1 MAIEIRSNYAVID
14 ETGKFP
20 YVTILGD
27 TYHQE
32 LYNYL
37 NNENVVISVEEFSAL
52 NTMISDLKSLNVW
65 NGITEFFPL
74 MGNTINSQLVKLKS
88 SSNTLAEKFNA
99 IDNSFTD
106 GKGLNF
112 TTQLF
117 SGAKAINTGIT
128 NLDVFASNT
137 GFGFITYF
145 QNNPTLVVNDRR
157 TLFGQSALSSAFNS
171 GDLGFSFLNTSD
183 MIANQTFS
191 SSNIIVNTVDTMLY
205 VSLINW
211 NASKQISKRVY
222 RANGNQLLKTTSTA
236 NITKPSYED
245 SILLGAQKV
254 KDSSS
259 AIYGWAGKIRLF
271 ISYDG
276 TIPEETLPQVE
287 TIINQ
292 FIANSGKT
300 L

>member
-14 ETGKFP
+14 VTGKFP

-52 NTMISDLKSLNVW
+52 DTMITDLKSLNVW

-112 TTQLF
+112 TTQLV
-117 SGAKAINTGIT
+117 SGAKAINTGIS
-128 NLDVFASNT
+128 NLDVLESNT

-145 QNNPTLVVNDRR
+145 QNNPTLVAHDRR
-157 TLFGQSALSSAFNS
+157 TLFGQSATSSAFYP

-183 MIANQTFS
+183 SIANQLFS
-191 SSNIIVNTVDTMLY
+191 SSINIVNTMDTMLY
-205 VSLINW
+205 VSLTNW
-211 NASKQISKRVY
+211 NASKQISKRLY
-222 RANGNQLLKTTSTA
+222 RANGNQLLKSTSA
-236 NITKPSYED
+236 VNITTPSYED

-271 ISYDG
+271 ITHDG

-287 TIINQ
+287 NVINQ